1 MRCAWFPS
9 KGKLEIELAGDLAA
23 ILALGANSKKPV
35 TGDRDGLQATLV
47 AGTRNHREFIRCIDL

>member
-1 MRCAWFPS
+1 
-9 KGKLEIELAGDLAA
+9 LAGDLAA